1 MAEFYMTVR
10 CSKKAGYDT
19 LASRTVSSNPGSQ
32 TRRSREALRP
42 RHARYRGIALIW
54 TAIVLFVLLL
64 FVGMALDMAKAFLV
78 IHQLQNAADAS
89 ALAGVRV
96 IKEDPN
102 NARQI
107 AIDIAFANFADG
119 NNVLLRFNAEN
130 LPDGDIVAGRYTTST
145 STFTPTYSKTPN
157 ALKVV
162 ARRTNNS
169 LGGPVS
175 LNFGPIVNVDTVN
188 ISRYAIAKVSGGTGA
203 GLIALNP
210 NETGLTLSGG
220 VNVDVN
226 DGAIQINSEIDPP
239 VKVAGTSGD
248 INADE
253 INIVSEYE
261 LKGDWPENVDVDY
274 EQPPIPDPL
283 AWMDPPTWD
292 PADDL
297 SPSPGEPIDANYI
310 QLHGGPLSP
319 GYYSGGFRFT
329 GGSVTLN
336 PGIYILNGAP
346 SGPASGLYINGGIF
360 IAEEVMFYIT
370 GDGVV
375 DIGGNVAATITPIPM
390 DVGEYYEGMS
400 IFQARDNY
408 NDAKIIG
415 TSALSL
421 GGTLY
426 FPENHAELGGTED
439 WTAGNQFIADTMWIH
454 GNATITIN
462 YDGRNIASGS
472 KTYLVE

>member
-1 MAEFYMTVR
+1 M
-10 CSKKAGYDT
+10 KKPDK
-19 LASRTVSSNPGSQ
+19 SRIFQ
-32 TRRSREALRP
+32 LKRQ
-42 RHARYRGIALIW
+42 GIAFIW
-54 TAIVLFVLLL
+54 VILFLLL
-64 FVGMALDMAKAFLV
+64 LILILGLTLDTAKVFLV
-78 IHQLQNAADAS
+78 SHQLQNAADAA

-102 NARQI
+102 ISRQI

-130 LPDGDIVAGRYTTST
+130 LPDGDIVVGRHTMST
-145 STFTPTYSKTPN
+145 STFDPTYNKTPN

-175 LNFGPIVNVDTVN
+175 LIFGPLVNIDTAN

-203 GLIALNP
+203 GLIALS
-210 NETGLTLSGG
+210 EDDTGLRLSGG

-226 DGAIQINSEIDPP
+226 EGAIQINSEIDPP
-239 VKVAGTSGD
+239 VKVEGTSGD

-253 INIVSEYE
+253 MNIVSEYE
-261 LKGDWPENVDVDY
+261 SKGDLPETLDVDY
-274 EQPPIPDPL
+274 GQPPIPDPL
-283 AWMDPPTWD
+283 ADMVPPTWD

-297 SPSPGEPIDANYI
+297 SPSPGQALTQAD
-310 QLHGGPLSP
+310 GPLEP

-329 GGSVTLN
+329 GGDIVLN
-336 PGIYILNGAP
+336 PGIYILDGHS
-346 SGPASGLYINGGIF
+346 SGQESGLYVNGGNF
-360 IAEEVMFYIT
+360 AAEEVMFYIT

-375 DIGGNVAATITPIPM
+375 YLGGNGIITITELFPM
-390 DVGEYYEGMS
+390 DSGEYYEGMA

-408 NDAKIIG
+408 NDATIIG
-415 TSALSL
+415 TSTMDL
-421 GGTLY
+421 GGTIY
-426 FPENHAELGGTED
+426 FPENFVELGGIGIGL
-439 WTAGNQFIADTMWIH
+439 GNQFIADTIWIH
-454 GNATITIN
+454 GTGTFTIN

-472 KTYLVE
+472 KTYLVK